1 MAEAITYNERTI
13 LLRQNPGRASVY
25 EELIH
30 SAQYRLRQIDPSSM
44 ESRIRAEIAA
54 QEKLLRNKVAYKLT
68 LPEIKQTEAALKSYR
83 KQLEDLLK

>member
-1 MAEAITYNERTI
+1 MAQPLNIRIAFLCAVKGVR
-13 LLRQNPGRASVY
+13 
-25 EELIH
+25 

-68 LPEIKQTEAALKSYR
+68 LPEIKQTQSALKSYR
-83 KQLEDLLK
+83 KQLEDLLKTGG